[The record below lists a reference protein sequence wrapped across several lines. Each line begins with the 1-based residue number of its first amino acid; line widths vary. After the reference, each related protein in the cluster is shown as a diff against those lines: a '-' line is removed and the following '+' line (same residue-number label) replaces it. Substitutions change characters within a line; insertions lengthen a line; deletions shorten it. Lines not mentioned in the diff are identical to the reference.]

1 MGLQPRCSAGSS
13 WRIRV
18 EATLLV
24 ASGAGSETLKLQD
37 NAGAVE
43 SENELKN
50 PWERITL
57 PEETLYKATYA
68 GSGTFIISKPK
79 RKASKRR
86 QARLKNP
93 QRGARK

>member
-1 MGLQPRCSAGSS
+1 MERGENRGQA
-13 WRIRV
+13 
-18 EATLLV
+18 A
-24 ASGAGSETLKLQD
+24 ASTRKQRLGRRSLSPVFEG
-37 NAGAVE
+37 GAVE

-57 PEETLYKATYA
+57 PEETPYKATYA